1 MMTPE
6 LTQLIIANLPNYAG
20 FAMLALVQ
28 WQVGKRA
35 EARYD
40 ALMQRY
46 DELVDTL
53 VQGKILTQDTG
64 RTLKTGDNRHGVQK

>member
-1 MMTPE
+1 MTPE
-6 LTQLIIANLPNYAG
+6 LAQLILANLPNYAG
-20 FAMLALVQ
+20 FATLALVQ

-46 DELVDTL
+46 DALVDTL
-53 VQGKILTQDTG
+53 VQGTILTQDTG
-64 RTLKTGDNRHGVQK
+64 RSLKAGDNRRGVQK